1 MPKRDGFSTVETDM
15 DELDEKIRIHRKKIW
30 IRTISVLFL
39 AAVLIVLYMLISAI
53 RSYESYEI
61 QNTIDRDGN
70 DAAHFAGFNGN
81 YLEYSND
88 GIAYIASD
96 GSSIWNQSFEM
107 AVPQLEICGDY
118 LAVYDKGGT
127 DIYILNADGSHYHL
141 ETSVPIQTL
150 CVAAQGTVA
159 VLMTE
164 NAVSSVKL
172 YNKNGEEL
180 ASGEFFGDQGG
191 YPFDIALSSDAQKLA
206 IDMININDGNIKST
220 ITFYNFGSVGQN
232 EIDNNVGTYS
242 YAGMLIAEVEYISK
256 DCMLAFG
263 DNEIVVFGGEQKPQ
277 VKEEIFISKEIKSI
291 FYDDKYIGVVHNNQ
305 DEEGTYHILVYDL
318 KGSKVMENDTSLA
331 YDHIRFLGN
340 HEICVTND
348 IECEIYTIH
357 SIKKFA
363 YQFDKKICE
372 ILSQGQGR
380 NYTFVFDSEINEVR
394 LQ

>member
-1 MPKRDGFSTVETDM
+1 MPKRDGFSAVEADL
-15 DELDEKIRIHRKKIW
+15 DELDEKIRIHRRKIW
-30 IRTISVLFL
+30 IRTVSVLFL
-39 AAVLIVLYMLISAI
+39 AVVLVVLYMLISAI
-53 RSYESYEI
+53 RSYDSYEI
-61 QNTIDRDGN
+61 QSILERDGS
-70 DAAHFAGFNGN
+70 DVDRFMSFEGN

-88 GIAYIASD
+88 GIAYIAVD

-107 AVPQLEICGDY
+107 AVPQLEICGSY

-127 DIYILNADGSHYHL
+127 DIYILDVNGSHHHL

-164 NAVSSVKL
+164 NAISSVKL
-172 YNKNGEEL
+172 FNKNGEEL
-180 ASGEFFGDQGG
+180 ASGEFYGDQGG

-242 YAGMLIAEVEYISK
+242 YADMFIAEVEYVSK

-263 DNEIVVFGGEQKPQ
+263 DNEIIVFGGAQKPQ
-277 VKEEIFISKEIKSI
+277 VKEEIFLQKEIQSI
-291 FYDDKYIGVVHNNQ
+291 FYDDKYIGVVYNNQ
-305 DEEGTYHILVYDL
+305 DEENTHHILVYDQ
-318 KGSKVMENDTSLA
+318 KGSKVMENDTSLP
-331 YDHIRFLGN
+331 YDHIRFLDN
-340 HEICVTND
+340 HEICVTNTLQ
-348 IECEIYTIH
+348 CEIYTIH
-357 SIKKFA
+357 SIKKFT

-372 ILSQGQGR
+372 ILSRGHGR
-380 NYTFVFDSEINEVR
+380 NYTFVFDSEIDEVR